1 MKVRL
6 SAAARRDLSGIWTY
20 SAKRWDEA
28 QADRYVRLFADS
40 FDGLASGMVTGRGA
54 DDIRPGYFKLAVG
67 SHLVFYRMGAA
78 DVIEVVRILHQRM
91 DFDRHL

>member
-1 MKVRL
+1 MRVLL

-28 QADRYVRLFADS
+28 QADRYVRQFADS
-40 FDGLASGMVTGRGA
+40 FDGLARGTLKGRNA
-54 DDIRPGYFKLAVG
+54 KDIRTGYFKLAVG

-78 DVIEVVRILHQRM
+78 GVIEVVRILHQRM
-91 DFDRHL
+91 DIDRHL

>member
-1 MKVRL
+1 MRVRL

-28 QADRYVRLFADS
+28 QADRYVRQFADC
-40 FDGLASGMVTGRGA
+40 FDGLARGSLKGRNA
-54 DDIRPGYFKLAVG
+54 DDIRTGYFKLAVG

-78 DVIEVVRILHQRM
+78 GVIEVVRILHQRM
-91 DFDRHL
+91 DIDRHL

>member
-1 MKVRL
+1 VRIRL

-20 SAKRWDEA
+20 SAERWDEA
-28 QADRYVRLFADS
+28 QADRYVRLIADG
-40 FDGLASGMVTGRGA
+40 FDRLVKGTARSRGA

-67 SHLVFYRMGAA
+67 SHVVFYRNHAS
-78 DVIEVVRILHQRM
+78 DVIDVVRILHQRM